1 MAKSGDLA
9 ARSDL
14 REVILNPDIAHVS
27 ERPLLL
33 TGLKIW
39 DGVTAID
46 ADSIRIENRRIA
58 AIGSF
63 AQLSKGCDI
72 RSLPGITAIPGL
84 IDAHVHMELDP
95 ANRKPPAFTDPA
107 VYPAMLS
114 RAEAMARA
122 GITTARDLGGGAWL
136 EMRLRDEI
144 KTDNAIGPR
153 LLCAGQPITTP
164 NGHCHF
170 WGGIAETAD
179 EALAVLERQVEH
191 QADLIKVMATG
202 GQMTPGSQPKDA
214 QYPEPTL
221 RSIVRRASEHNLS
234 VAAHC
239 HGTEGIRN
247 AANAG
252 VLTIEHCSW
261 VGPDGWGAN
270 YDPEVATTIADN
282 QLWVSPT
289 INRGWGRYLK
299 AENPKPLARVRAN
312 FAAMKDAGV
321 RFIASTD
328 AGIPGVYHHHLAQA
342 LDVFSRVTQFS
353 AELVLQSATSNAADA
368 LGLSGETGRLAGGYS
383 ADMLLLDGDPLQ
395 DLGALTRLVGIWA
408 RGIELQ
414 PAGPEATVEPN

>member
-1 MAKSGDLA
+1 M
-9 ARSDL
+9 
-14 REVILNPDIAHVS
+14 NQDIAHVS

-39 DGVTAID
+39 DGNSYHAG
-46 ADSIRIENRRIA
+46 DSIRIEGRRITA
-58 AIGSF
+58 LGAMDE
-63 AQLSKGCDI
+63 LSAGCDI

-95 ANRKPPAFTDPA
+95 ENRKPPAFTDPS
-107 VYPAMLS
+107 VYPGMLTRAQAMV
-114 RAEAMARA
+114 RA

-144 KTDNAIGPR
+144 KADEALGPR
-153 LLCAGQPITTP
+153 LLCAGQPITIP

-170 WGGIAETAD
+170 WGGHAETPD
-179 EALAVLERQVEH
+179 EALMVLERQVAH

-202 GQMTPGSQPKDA
+202 GQMTPGSQPKDS
-214 QYPEPTL
+214 QYPESTL
-221 RSIVRRASEHNLS
+221 RSIVARASEHDLS

-239 HGTEGIRN
+239 HGTDGIRN

-270 YDPEVATTIADN
+270 YDPEVAATIAAN

-289 INRGWGRYLK
+289 INRGWQRYLR

-312 FAAMKDAGV
+312 FAAMRDAGV

-328 AGIPGVYHHHLAQA
+328 AGIPGVFHHHLPQA
-342 LDVFSRVTQFS
+342 LDVFARVTQFS
-353 AELVLQSATSNAADA
+353 AEQVLRSATSNAADA
-368 LGLSGETGRLAGGYS
+368 LGLGAETGRLASGLS
-383 ADMLLLDGDPLQ
+383 ADLVLLDGDPLI
-395 DLGALTRLVGIWA
+395 DLGTLSRPVGVWA
-408 RGIELQ
+408 RGIEIQ
-414 PAGPEATVEPN
+414 PSVDAA

>member
-1 MAKSGDLA
+1 M
-9 ARSDL
+9 
-14 REVILNPDIAHVS
+14 NTDIAHVS

-39 DGVTAID
+39 DGQRYIEP
-46 ADSIRIENRRIA
+46 DSIRIEGRRIA
-58 AIGSF
+58 SVGSF
-63 AQLSKGCDI
+63 DELSEGCDI
-72 RSLPGITAIPGL
+72 RTLPGITATPGL

-95 ANRKPPAFTDPA
+95 SNRKPPAFTDPA
-107 VYPAMLS
+107 VYPGMLT
-114 RAEAMARA
+114 RAQEMVRA

-144 KTDNAIGPR
+144 KADQAIGPR

-170 WGGIAETAD
+170 WGGHAETAE
-179 EALAVLERQVEH
+179 EALEVLERQVAH

-202 GQMTPGSQPKDA
+202 GQMTPGSQPKDS
-214 QYPEPTL
+214 QYPESTL
-221 RSIVRRASEHNLS
+221 RSIVQQASKHSLS

-270 YDPEVATTIADN
+270 YDPEAASTIASN
-282 QLWVSPT
+282 RLWVSPT
-289 INRGWGRYLK
+289 INRGWRRYLK
-299 AENPKPLARVRAN
+299 AENPAPLARVRAN
-312 FAAMKDAGV
+312 FAAMLDAGV

-328 AGIPGVYHHHLAQA
+328 AGIPGVFHHHLPQA
-342 LDVFSRVTQFS
+342 LDVFAQVTQFS
-353 AELVLQSATSNAADA
+353 AEHVLQSATSNAADA
-368 LGLSGETGRLAGGYS
+368 LGLATETGRIAAGFS
-383 ADMLLLDGDPLQ
+383 ADLLLLDGDPLK
-395 DLGALTRLVGIWA
+395 DLGVLTRPTAIWA
-408 RGIELQ
+408 RGIEIQ
-414 PAGPEATVEPN
+414 PAGPGSQN